1 MIKLSIL
8 ITHYNESEEV
18 VNPLIQSIL
27 SQEDINFNELDVLVG
42 NDGYENKL
50 PVNYFN
56 QLFCYQRLRERD
68 LRARLRLPK

>member
-27 SQEDINFNELDVLVG
+27 SQEDINFNEIEVLVG

-56 QLFCYQRLRERD
+56 QFNINGRFNVAYYIF
-68 LRARLRLPK
+68 